1 MRVGESDKESILS
14 AEVVFHREFVL
25 IKEKLFEIADVVLF
39 KKKKNRLFVFRLIS
53 VSVRKRAGA
62 GGQQNSV
69 A

>member
-39 KKKKNRLFVFRLIS
+39 KKEENRFFVFCF
-53 VSVRKRAGA
+53 VGASVRKRTAV
-62 GGQQNSV
+62 GGQQDSI